1 MIKPNFYTY
10 THFFKY
16 VNYHP
21 YFIFY
26 HPNNNEIFEEDENEE
41 QNLDLLNFKLE
52 YFEQKLDNFVFDN
65 FDDSLKKEYQ
75 KIELYEDKTKFIKNK
90 LTTIYSRKISV
101 HDSIWND
108 LNNYEQILLSNTMIE
123 NYIEDVI
130 KNLIKYFVDKG
141 FKNEEILIL

>member
-41 QNLDLLNFKLE
+41 QNSDLLNFKLE

-65 FDDSLKKEYQ
+65 FDDSLRKEYQ

-90 LTTIYSRKISV
+90 LTTIYSRKISI

-108 LNNYEQILLSNTMIE
+108 LNNY
-123 NYIEDVI
+123 
-130 KNLIKYFVDKG
+130 
-141 FKNEEILIL
+141 

>member
-10 THFFKY
+10 THLFKY

-41 QNLDLLNFKLE
+41 QNSDLLNFKLE

-65 FDDSLKKEYQ
+65 FDDSLRKEYQ
-75 KIELYEDKTKFIKNK
+75 KIELYEDKTLHKMKSGENFNTISSIVYMEPIKTFPK
-90 LTTIYSRKISV
+90 
-101 HDSIWND
+101 
-108 LNNYEQILLSNTMIE
+108 
-123 NYIEDVI
+123 
-130 KNLIKYFVDKG
+130 
-141 FKNEEILIL
+141 